1 MVGLPTI
8 CEWHLVTGDLDDRC
22 DGVSDPGPDE
32 STRRR
37 YRIAAL
43 CPRHRASASNLGLT
57 TRQYDDEPY
66 FIYDDENSAGE

>member
-1 MVGLPTI
+1 M
-8 CEWHLVTGDLDDRC
+8 TGDLDDKC
-22 DGVSDPGPDE
+22 DRVSDPAPDE

-43 CPRHRASASNLGLT
+43 CPRHRASARNLGLA

-66 FIYDDENSAGE
+66 FIYDDENSVGDNPC